1 MTSIQKKAIP
11 QILNHKNVVLKSE
24 TGSGKTMA
32 YLVPMI
38 EKLYQYSVTK
48 EKIWRD
54 QGVYALILSPTRE
67 LCCQIDLELQKLTK
81 FFNFVVSTTIMGGEN
96 PKKEKARLRKGC
108 TVLVCTPG
116 RFLYHLENTASLKM
130 DRLQHLIIDEAD
142 RMLDMG
148 FEREMNACL
157 EKIRKRIPEK
167 FVGAAPETFHSDSIH
182 INFISAT
189 LSQKV

>member
-38 EKLYQYSVTK
+38 EKLYQYSVTN

-54 QGVYALILSPTRE
+54 QGVYALILAPTRE
-67 LCCQIDLELQKLTK
+67 LCCQIDLELGKLKK

-116 RFLYHLENTASLKM
+116 RFLYHLENTTSLKM
-130 DRLQHLIIDEAD
+130 DRL
-142 RMLDMG
+142 
-148 FEREMNACL
+148 
-157 EKIRKRIPEK
+157 
-167 FVGAAPETFHSDSIH
+167 
-182 INFISAT
+182 
-189 LSQKV
+189 

>member
-38 EKLYQYSVTK
+38 EKLYQYSVTN

-54 QGVYALILSPTRE
+54 QGVYALILAPTRE
-67 LCCQIDLELQKLTK
+67 LCCQIDLELGKLKK

-108 TVLVCTPG
+108 TVLV
-116 RFLYHLENTASLKM
+116 
-130 DRLQHLIIDEAD
+130 
-142 RMLDMG
+142 
-148 FEREMNACL
+148 
-157 EKIRKRIPEK
+157 
-167 FVGAAPETFHSDSIH
+167 
-182 INFISAT
+182 
-189 LSQKV
+189 